1 MGLIIVSIL
10 VYCLVFYVDIRLCS
24 YIKELETSLDDV
36 KKAVFRETKVKDKE
50 HDIEKTKERILE
62 LHR

>member
-1 MGLIIVSIL
+1 MGLIIVSTL
-10 VYCLVFYVDIRLCS
+10 FCCLVFYVDIRLCS

-50 HDIEKTKERILE
+50 HDIKKTKERIQE

>member
-1 MGLIIVSIL
+1 MGLIIVSTL
-10 VYCLVFYVDIRLCS
+10 VCCLVFYVDIRLFS
-24 YIKELETSLDDV
+24 NIKELETSLDDV

-50 HDIEKTKERILE
+50 HNIEKTKERIQE